1 MIKERVLATIV
12 HTVLCIYA
20 QFTHIC
26 LVQAHLHEANLARNF
41 TEHTL
46 CT

>member
-12 HTVLCIYA
+12 HTVLCSL
-20 QFTHIC
+20 IC
-26 LVQAHLHEANLARNF
+26 LVQAHLYEANLARNF
-41 TEHTL
+41 TEHTP

>member
-12 HTVLCIYA
+12 HTVLCSL
-20 QFTHIC
+20 IC

-41 TEHTL
+41 IEHTP